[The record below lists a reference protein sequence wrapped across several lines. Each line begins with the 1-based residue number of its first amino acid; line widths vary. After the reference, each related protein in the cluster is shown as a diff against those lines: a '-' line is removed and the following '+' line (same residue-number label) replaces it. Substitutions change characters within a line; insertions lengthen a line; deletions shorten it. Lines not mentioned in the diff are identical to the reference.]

1 MGHTA
6 LHGGPFK
13 HFVLERGG
21 TTLILRQEK
30 EYCLKY
36 FFKHPSFAQLLNH
49 KKVEG
54 WIFGTDGRKFIIKRY
69 WKLGKKE
76 TSNKKWHKLGG
87 GACLQLEEG

>member
-1 MGHTA
+1 MTGSRHYVHALKHHQTRNGSYAHTA

-36 FFKHPSFAQLLNH
+36 FFQASKHPSFAQLLKSQKSLSMNFWNIREKIH
-49 KKVEG
+49 
-54 WIFGTDGRKFIIKRY
+54 
-69 WKLGKKE
+69 
-76 TSNKKWHKLGG
+76 N
-87 GACLQLEEG
+87 